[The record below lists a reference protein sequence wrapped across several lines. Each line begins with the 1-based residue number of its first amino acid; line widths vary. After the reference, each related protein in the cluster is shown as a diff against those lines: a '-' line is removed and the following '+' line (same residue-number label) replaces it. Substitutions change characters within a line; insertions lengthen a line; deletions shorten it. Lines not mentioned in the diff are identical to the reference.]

1 MGTDDELDPQAD
13 DLRELFAAAFVD
25 GMPGDDC
32 PEPELLFDAFHKQIP
47 VEQRLAIVDH
57 VAQCPVCA
65 DAWRLASRT
74 DVPTPRRG

>member
-1 MGTDDELDPQAD
+1 MGTHDDVEDPAD
-13 DLRELFAAAFVD
+13 DLRELFASAFVG

-32 PEPELLFDAFHKQIP
+32 PEPEVLFDAFHKQLP
-47 VEQRLAIVDH
+47 VEQTLLVVDH